1 MPRFAANLTMMFNEV
16 PFLERFGAAGRA
28 GFPRG
33 GVSVSVRLPCR
44 TRSRRSSIEHQLT
57 LVLFNMPAGNWSA
70 GDRGLACDPA
80 SVQQVRDGV
89 ATAIEYAKALGCR
102 QIHLM
107 AGLRPRGA
115 SEGDMYDTYI
125 ANVRFAAAELAR
137 HDMTLLLEAINTRD
151 IPGFYLNTSRQA
163 FDLMDAAGAPNVRFQ
178 YDVYHMQIMEGDLA
192 TTLKKHIARIGHI
205 QIADPPA
212 RNEPGTGEI
221 NYPFL
226 FEWLDQSATSGWVGC
241 EYRPK
246 STTDGRTGVDE
257 AVDKLEVRSQ
267 KLEVT
272 GRGPEPQA
280 SSRKPG
286 SAGAFQ

>member
-16 PFLERFGAAGRA
+16 SFLERFGAAARA
-28 GFPRG
+28 GFHAVEFLFPYDYPADQIKAE
-33 GVSVSVRLPCR
+33 LDDHKL
-44 TRSRRSSIEHQLT
+44 E

-80 SVQQVRDGV
+80 SVQHVRDGV
-89 ATAIEYAKALGCR
+89 STAVGYARVLGCR

-107 AGLRPRGA
+107 AGIRPRGA
-115 SEGDMYDTYI
+115 TEGAMYDTYL
-125 ANVRFAAAELAR
+125 ANVQFAAAELAR

-151 IPGFYLNTSRQA
+151 MPGFYLNTSHQA
-163 FDLMDAAGAPNVRFQ
+163 FDLMDAAGASNVRFQ

-221 NYPFL
+221 NYPFI
-226 FEWLDQSATSGWVGC
+226 FEWLDAIGYLGWIGC

-246 STTDGRTGVDE
+246 STTTDGLAWMRQWT
-257 AVDKLEVRSQ
+257 S
-267 KLEVT
+267 
-272 GRGPEPQA
+272 
-280 SSRKPG
+280 
-286 SAGAFQ
+286 